1 MKTNIQQFK
10 TTGQYTL
17 TYPPALRSA
26 VEGEIARWKEFCA
39 QPLET
44 KKRVGYSNN
53 GAGVGYEHKDGSGPK
68 GDRKENMDL
77 TDGPLI
83 DLIRASALDFA
94 GECEKEHGL
103 GGFVDEVRECTFF
116 VRLIHY
122 FGDRSVGEETAASHV
137 DQSGFTFHLYESD
150 PGLQCLTYDTH
161 EWIDM
166 LVSAGETVIIP
177 AMQMQLRS
185 RGELRALAHRVVST
199 EKTAKTGRYSAV
211 CFIQLRD
218 TKKYDKDRCGRL
230 QEKEPGFNYAMS
242 HEEFAT
248 LFR

>member
-26 VEGEIARWKEFCA
+26 VEGEITRWKAFCA
-39 QPLET
+39 QPLDE
-44 KKRVGYSNN
+44 KRKVGYSNN
-53 GAGVGYEHKDGSGPK
+53 AAGVGYEYKDGSGPK

-77 TDGPLI
+77 NNGPLI
-83 DLIRASALDFA
+83 DLIRASALGFA
-94 GECEKEHGL
+94 RECESEYGL
-103 GGFVDEVRECTFF
+103 DGFVEEVRDSTFF

-122 FGDRSVGEETAASHV
+122 FGDRSVGEETATSHV

-150 PGLQCLTYDTH
+150 PGLQGLLFDSKQWVH
-161 EWIDM
+161 VP
-166 LVSAGETVIIP
+166 VSAGETVIFP
-177 AMQMQLRS
+177 AMQLQLRS
-185 RGELRALAHRVVST
+185 HGDIRALCHRVVANPH
-199 EKTAKTGRYSAV
+199 TAEFGRYSAV
-211 CFIQLRD
+211 CFVQLKD
-218 TKKYDKDRCGRL
+218 TAKYDKGRCGRL
-230 QEKEPGFNYAMS
+230 QEKAPGFNYPMS